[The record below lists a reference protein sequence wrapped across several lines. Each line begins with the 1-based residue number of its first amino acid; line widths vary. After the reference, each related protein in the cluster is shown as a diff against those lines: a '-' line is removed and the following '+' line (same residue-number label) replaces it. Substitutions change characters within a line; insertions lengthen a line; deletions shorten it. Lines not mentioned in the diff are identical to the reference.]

1 MLNRLIAV
9 VIVLMLAFV
18 AVSGHAGPAGENV
31 TGVYGV
37 RPQCDDLSLHEYIYI
52 ESCLSGARFS
62 ETSALVLVQNGNK
75 ICGSISECAGRNCI
89 RVDGG
94 NLVGEVLPGKIR
106 IFHGDGSAVDGPAP
120 AREFVMTPRGLRV
133 SMGRYVYYFEKRNSR
148 LKDMAT
154 RQLCNPDLSSP
165 PGVAAGELQAPGQL
179 PTETHAADYF
189 TPPIDPPARLPP
201 TKTLTLIGTSK
212 HAKWK
217 DNRPHGQEAVRK
229 LVVRNRTGAGWSLSA
244 EHHEACAYHLR
255 GTPSEQATIGS
266 LDIPARSE
274 VVLQS
279 CRGSNWDVVKITPP
293 KCLGGFG
300 C

>member
-1 MLNRLIAV
+1 MGRLFFHV
-9 VIVLMLAFV
+9 FFVILALTNG
-18 AVSGHAGPAGENV
+18 AHAATPAYDV

-37 RPQCDDLSLHEYIYI
+37 RPDCRDAPHIDAYDYVKQCFTGE
-52 ESCLSGARFS
+52 RFVD
-62 ETSALVLVQNGNK
+62 TADMTLVQNGNK
-75 ICGSISECAGRNCI
+75 ICGRISECAGRNCI
-89 RVDGG
+89 RVHGG

-106 IFHGDGSAVDGPAP
+106 VFHGDGHALDGPAL
-120 AREFVMTPRGLRV
+120 AREFVMTPRGLRA
-133 SMGRYVYYFEKRNSR
+133 SMGRHVYYFEKRNSR

-154 RQLCNPDLSSP
+154 RQLCNPDLSSRP
-165 PGVAAGELQAPGQL
+165 SVAAGELQAPGQL

-189 TPPIDPPARLPP
+189 TPPSAPPVKLPP
-201 TKTLTLIGTSK
+201 TKILTLTSTSK

-217 DNRPHGQEAVRK
+217 DNRPHRQEAVRK
-229 LVVRNRTGAGWSLSA
+229 LVVRNHTDTDWSLSA

-255 GTPSEQATIGS
+255 GTPSEHATVGS

-279 CRGSNWDVVKITPP
+279 CRGSNWDVVKVVPP
-293 KCLGGFG
+293 ECLGGFG